1 LIYIKI
7 AVLIAVIVAGIL
19 FGVSNQQ
26 GASLKFFY
34 MATKEIPL
42 YLILFGA
49 FVSGAVI
56 SFIYNTIAAPEL
68 RQRQKKLTEEIKELE
83 KTLAG
88 KKAEKETLRA
98 DIQKTGE
105 TADAKASCMAQKP

>member
-7 AVLIAVIVAGIL
+7 AVLIALIVAGIL

-26 GASLKFFY
+26 AASLKFFY

-49 FVSGAVI
+49 FISGAVI
-56 SFIYNTIAAPEL
+56 SFIYNIISGPEL
-68 RQRQKKLTEEIKELE
+68 RQRQKKLAEEIKALE

-88 KKAEKETLRA
+88 KKAEKDALRA
-98 DIQKTGE
+98 DINRNGE
-105 TADAKASCMAQKP
+105 TADAKASGMAQKP